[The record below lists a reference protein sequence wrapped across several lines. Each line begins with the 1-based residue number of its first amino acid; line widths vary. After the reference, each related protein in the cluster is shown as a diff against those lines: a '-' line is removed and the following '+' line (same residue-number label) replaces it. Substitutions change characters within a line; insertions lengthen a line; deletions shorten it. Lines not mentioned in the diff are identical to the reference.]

1 MQSWVY
7 IHAFGSFD
15 LGCAPRGMAGYALMA
30 RTGSSG
36 RGRGLGGGRST
47 GSAPQ
52 AAGSASACPLVPVWL
67 LPGSAAPGGFARPRP
82 RRWAREGL
90 HRLDAW
96 TPGRL
101 DARLHR
107 QARAL
112 PLSRNLPGHLRPDL
126 AKIESQLRAGVPV
139 GPLYGIHSPL
149 NQSTNVAGWSLPDTS
164 PHTHL
169 TGDFFLSCLRAA
181 VRTLLVGREHL
192 GSEATFLPSFLD
204 GEPPPQFLGHLG
216 AWPW

>member
-1 MQSWVY
+1 MQSWVC
-7 IHAFGSFD
+7 IHAFSSCD
-15 LGCAPRGMAGYALMA
+15 LGCAPRGMAGCALMA

-52 AAGSASACPLVPVWL
+52 AAGSASACPLVPVRL

-90 HRLDAW
+90 HRLDA
-96 TPGRL
+96 RL
-101 DARLHR
+101 PR
-107 QARAL
+107 QARGL
-112 PLSRNLPGHLRPDL
+112 PRSRNLPGHLLPDL
-126 AKIESQLRAGVPV
+126 AKTESQLRAGVPV
-139 GPLYGIHSPL
+139 GPLYRIHSPL
-149 NQSTNVAGWSLPDTS
+149 NQSTNVAGWSLLDTS

-192 GSEATFLPSFLD
+192 GSEATFFPSFLD